1 MSAEPRVSDLLRAAF
16 DVPDGPIDC
25 RDPDGQTGGIYVERH
40 GVATRG
46 TRPAW
51 LDWPS
56 HTAAEM
62 AREPWRP
69 SVPRETKRQL
79 A

>member
-1 MSAEPRVSDLLRAAF
+1 MKSPRESARTHLPELDQGFDALRATFGAQL
-16 DVPDGPIDC
+16 V
-25 RDPDGQTGGIYVERH
+25 RLETPDGQWGR
-40 GVATRG
+40 
-46 TRPAW
+46 RPAW

-56 HTAAEM
+56 NTAAEM

-69 SVPRETKRQL
+69 SVPRETKRKL